1 MSHRFDTRAI
11 HAGQPDDATTG
22 AIAVPVYQTSTFAQ
36 AEPGVHQGYA
46 YARSENPTRSAL
58 EANLAALEDARFGLA
73 FASGLAA
80 VNNVLNLLEAGDHV
94 VSCTDLYGGSYR
106 LFTKLYARF
115 GITFTFVDTTDLAS
129 VERAFRPRTRLLWLE
144 SPSNPLLRVTDL
156 AACSALAHSRGV
168 LAVADNTF
176 ATPVLQQPLALGADI
191 VVHSTT
197 KYLNGHSD
205 VIGGA
210 VLTNSPELHER
221 LRFFQNAVGAIPGP
235 QDCSLV
241 LRGIK
246 TLGLRVGRHCANAG
260 AIARWLASD
269 HRVARVHYPGLAS
282 HPQHAL
288 AGRQMGDFGGIVS
301 FELADE
307 AAARAFAR
315 AVQLWTVAESLG
327 GPWSLLCH
335 PPTMTHASVEPEV
348 RRRNGITDGLVRLS
362 PGLEDAQDL
371 IEDLD
376 RALAAATRG
385 DAVETAAAGGAR

>member
-22 AIAVPVYQTSTFAQ
+22 AVAVPVYQTSTFAQ

-106 LFTKLYARF
+106 LFTKLYARL
-115 GITFTFVDTTDLAS
+115 GITFTFVDTTDLAA

-235 QDCSLV
+235 QDCSMV

-371 IEDLD
+371 IEDLG